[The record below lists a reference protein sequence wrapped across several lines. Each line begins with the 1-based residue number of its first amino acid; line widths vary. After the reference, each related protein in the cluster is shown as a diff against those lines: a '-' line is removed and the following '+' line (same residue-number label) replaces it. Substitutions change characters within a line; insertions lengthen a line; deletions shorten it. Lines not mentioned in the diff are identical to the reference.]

1 MSSGE
6 KPFAH
11 SGLHMSPSRATNLE
25 ISMTQ
30 RAPQDKTIGKAIT
43 DKAI

>member
-1 MSSGE
+1 MSSGG

-25 ISMTQ
+25 IIMTQ
-30 RAPQDKTIGKAIT
+30 RAPLDKKIGKAIT
-43 DKAI
+43 DKVI